1 MKKILILIITTSF
14 LVACAG
20 RKPQLVTVS
29 QIGDNQKS
37 CQALSNELQEIQTE
51 IQKLAPQEDKT
62 GKNVALGITGAFL
75 IVPLFFM
82 DFSDAEKQEA
92 VAYQQRFVK
101 LTNIATEKKCDFMMV
116 TPDTTQ
122 SSSKTNTTNTS
133 SPSQTKK

>member
-116 TPDTTQ
+116 TPDPTQ

>member
-1 MKKILILIITTSF
+1 MKKILTLIIVTSF

-37 CQALSNELQEIQTE
+37 CVALSNELQEIQTE

-92 VAYQQRFVK
+92 AAYQQRFVK

-116 TPDTTQ
+116 TPDPTQ
-122 SSSKTNTTNTS
+122 SSTQSTS
-133 SPSQTKK
+133 SSQIKK